1 MWNYEKRLQY
11 PVKITQTNPKMA
23 QVIISQF
30 GGPDGE
36 LAASMRYLSQRY
48 TIVDYTGLSMRLPP
62 KAANPKPLCCFSIDG
77 KRKRRLFNRHLEK
90 GIL

>member
-1 MWNYEKRLQY
+1 MKARIFLT
-11 PVKITQTNPKMA
+11 ITDILK
-23 QVIISQF
+23 
-30 GGPDGE
+30 
-36 LAASMRYLSQRY
+36 
-48 TIVDYTGLSMRLPP
+48 IVDYTGLSMRLPP

>member
-1 MWNYEKRLQY
+1 LT
-11 PVKITQTNPKMA
+11 ITDILK
-23 QVIISQF
+23 
-30 GGPDGE
+30 
-36 LAASMRYLSQRY
+36 
-48 TIVDYTGLSMRLPP
+48 IVDYTGLSMRLPP